1 MLPYSDVLHVDKLT
15 RIFDNMSE
23 SYKIFWFKALVEKI
37 HEGKQTIS
45 YEDIIDRMVTDAWY
59 MVTEYKLNL
68 GPSDTLE
75 KIVKYA
81 QEISGIKSSEKS
93 DKVAAF
99 IGNSNDKELKAMKT
113 TLTRFV
119 PYRLQ
124 APFLVGIN
132 EHIWKSRARTIDFIN
147 NADGT
152 IYYVIGDGGIG
163 ASVSVSDDWI
173 EYIEKNYE
181 IIMGWIEYNMIVY
194 LQRRN
199 PSVPGI
205 SSKLWPPEERKLA
218 AAKKYWKHIIE
229 VKPVINIYTDNLM
242 DDKDISIDHFVPWS
256 YVAHDELWNLL
267 PTTRAVNSSK
277 SNSLPKWDVYF
288 DKLWRIEYEAYQLH
302 ENDDETSKLFRKCEK
317 ENLNNDEV
325 RHKLYKSGQ
334 TKEAFSG
341 QLEEILLPVY
351 ESAKNMGFGEW
362 VNHERI

>member
-1 MLPYSDVLHVDKLT
+1 MLPYSDTCRVDKLT

-23 SYKIFWFKALVEKI
+23 SYKIFWFKALAEKA
-37 HEGKQTIS
+37 HQGRQTIT
-45 YEDIIDRMVTDAWY
+45 YEEIIDCMVTDAWY
-59 MVTEYKLNL
+59 MVSEYRLNL

-75 KIVKYA
+75 KIVKHA
-81 QEISGIKSSEKS
+81 QKISGLKSSEKA

-99 IGNSNDKELKAMKT
+99 LCTSMDKELRAMKT

-124 APFLVGIN
+124 APFLIGVN

-147 NADGT
+147 QADGT
-152 IYYVIGDGGIG
+152 IYSVSEAAGLS
-163 ASVSVSDDWI
+163 ASVRISDAWM

-205 SSKLWPPEERKLA
+205 SSKLRPPEERKLA
-218 AAKKYWKHIIE
+218 AAKKYWKHIID
-229 VKPVINIYTDNLM
+229 VRPVVNIYTGTIMNDL
-242 DDKDISIDHFVPWS
+242 DISIDHFVPWS

-277 SNSLPKWDVYF
+277 SNSLPRWDVYF
-288 DKLWRIEYEAYQLH
+288 DKLCKVEYEAYGLLST
-302 ENDDETSKLFRKCEK
+302 DETTKELFRRCEK
-317 ENLNNDEV
+317 ENLNNEEV
-325 RHKLYKSGQ
+325 RHRLYQPGLTRESFK
-334 TKEAFSG
+334 G
-341 QLEEILLPVY
+341 QLSEILLPVY